1 MKKITLL
8 LLSFFCLSVLPC
20 KADNL
25 YENILETDALI
36 AKESLPDAEDARNQ
50 AKELLKTRSQN
61 LRKQNFP
68 TLRQRTSKINTED
81 TYRYQA
87 APFGLV
93 WGASVTDTKNQG
105 VELQS
110 IEEKDYVNS
119 FNAKH
124 LPKPIAEFDR
134 INLTFGENNELWRI
148 IAYGQLNEDDSS
160 CSVGL
165 RQYKIYASLLAKK
178 YGKAQEYYTPAMI
191 TVETTDSRSKPT
203 TEQKAAAIGNPEFCS
218 QLEAGSAVL
227 YSTFENA
234 EVGAALALNVDG
246 SGKSYIVIDYK
257 NLRILRAKENQTLEA
272 L

>member
-1 MKKITLL
+1 MNGEILVERL
-8 LLSFFCLSVLPC
+8 IAYAQEHLHLPPCDAVYVRNCLLSEFGLHAPYDGE
-20 KADNL
+20 ADVSD
-25 YENILETDALI
+25 IAAMDVPDALNKEI
-36 AKESLPDAEDARNQ
+36 AAYALANGIIAEGEEERYCATVLG
-50 AKELLKTRSQN
+50 LLTPMPSV
-61 LRKQNFP
+61 
-68 TLRQRTSKINTED
+68 IN
-81 TYRYQA
+81 
-87 APFGLV
+87 
-93 WGASVTDTKNQG
+93 
-105 VELQS
+105 
-110 IEEKDYVNS
+110 
-119 FNAKH
+119 
-124 LPKPIAEFDR
+124 AEFDR

-191 TVETTDSRSKPT
+191 TVETTDSRGKPT